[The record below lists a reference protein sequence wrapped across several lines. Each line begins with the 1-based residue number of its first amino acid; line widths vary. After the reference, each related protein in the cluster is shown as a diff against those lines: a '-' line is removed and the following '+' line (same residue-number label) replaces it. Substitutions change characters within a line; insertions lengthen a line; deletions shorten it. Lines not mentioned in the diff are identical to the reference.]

1 LILPPD
7 FRRRRL
13 LLAALAGGVA
23 PIPAPATPT
32 EADLAPVYALYP
44 QLDALVRPSLIDIH
58 QGRYQEAEAR
68 LAQANAIIEADPAL
82 RWPCRYQV
90 LPAYGAAVLE
100 QGRAREALPLLRG
113 ALAAREAIL
122 AQQLPRFRLIVPRID
137 EGLGL
142 ELTRVEYGR
151 QLVAMIRTPQALSS
165 SDDLAYDQRLAT
177 SDIWTLLARALAAA
191 GEREELARLY
201 RERVAPMAIPAGQV
215 AQLTAYE
222 YRLYK
227 IGVSLAAAG
236 LDADARAAWR
246 LARQANAQ
254 RLNGTMRQASPHQV
268 SAAAGLRRQ
277 MLSASILAADDAGE
291 LDAEAPALLADL
303 LATKG
308 AATRYN
314 DTMRALL
321 EGSAPDIAVQLR
333 ALEDSIAQLPATT
346 AEAGPFIKALAQ
358 QDWLWMAAARRM
370 RLHSAGFAVP
380 DGTLVDALR
389 ARLGRGAALG
399 FMLLTPPGPRGTPPQ
414 RRYLRYCVDAG
425 GLQLRMLGKQSA
437 IDRLVHACRTEL
449 LGGAPASKAAA
460 ELSAQLLDGLPP
472 ALHAAREWIVDP
484 DGALHLL
491 PFDALPGPDG
501 KPLLERHA
509 IRLATSLAAAPPAAP
524 ASAEA
529 LGAAAIFADPDYG
542 SGGAA
547 PPAPATLR
555 WWGGAGV
562 GPVAPLPDTREEAR
576 AVAASLARLRIDSQ
590 VYAQD
595 RASAAALGALRRPAL
610 LHVAAHAVLRP
621 ALESGESSNLGAEAI
636 ELMLPGRQAGLVL
649 SRAGKADVVLAGDIA
664 RLSLQGTRLV
674 VLSACDTANGD
685 LAPGEAVASLRRAV
699 ELAGARSAVTA
710 LWQVPSAATTA
721 LMTAFYARLAQGESM
736 GAALRGAKRALQAAG
751 NPPRAWAGF
760 QLSGEDGVLAASG

>member
-1 LILPPD
+1 LNHPPHLS
-7 FRRRRL
+7 RRRL
-13 LLAALAGGVA
+13 LLAALAGSVA
-23 PIPAPATPT
+23 PALATPT
-32 EADLAPVYALYP
+32 EAELAPVYALFP
-44 QLDALVRPSLIDIH
+44 QLDALVRPSLMDIH
-58 QGRYQEAEAR
+58 QGRYREAEER
-68 LAQANAIIEADPAL
+68 LAQANAIIEADPAQ
-82 RWPCRYQV
+82 RWPWRYHV
-90 LPAYGAAVLE
+90 LPPYGAAVLE
-100 QGRAREALPLLRG
+100 QGRVREALPLLRQ
-113 ALAAREAIL
+113 ALAAREAIE
-122 AQQLPRFRLIVPRID
+122 AQQLPRFRLILPSID
-137 EGLGL
+137 LRLGL

-165 SDDLAYDQRLAT
+165 SEDLAYDQRLAS

-201 RERVAPMAIPAGQV
+201 RQRVAPMAIPAGQV
-215 AQLTAYE
+215 AQLTAHE

-246 LARQANAQ
+246 LARQANAR
-254 RLNGTMRQASPHQV
+254 RLNETMRQATPHQV

-277 MLSASILAADDAGE
+277 MLSASILAAGDAGE
-291 LDAEAPALLADL
+291 LDAEAPDLLADL

-308 AATRYN
+308 AATRY
-314 DTMRALL
+314 DGTMRARLAS
-321 EGSAPDIAVQLR
+321 SAPDIAVQLR
-333 ALEDSIAQLPATT
+333 ALEDGIAQLPATT
-346 AEAGPFIKALAQ
+346 AEAGPFMQALAQ
-358 QDWLWMAAARRM
+358 QDLVWMAAAQRM
-370 RLHSAGFAVP
+370 RLHSAGFPAP
-380 DGTLVDALR
+380 DAALLDGLR

-425 GLQLRMLGKQSA
+425 GLQLRMLGKQA
-437 IDRLVHACRTEL
+437 GIDRLVHACRTEL
-449 LGGAPASKAAA
+449 LGGAQASRAAA

-472 ALHAAREWIVDP
+472 AMHAATEWIVDP

-501 KPLLERHA
+501 KPLLARHA
-509 IRLATSLAAAPPAAP
+509 IRLATSLAAPAQAAP
-524 ASAEA
+524 APGEA
-529 LGAAAIFADPDYG
+529 AGPAAIFADPDYG
-542 SGGAA
+542 GGAT
-547 PPAPATLR
+547 PAPATLR
-555 WWGGAGV
+555 WWAGAGV

-595 RASAAALGALRRPAL
+595 RATAEALGALRRPAL

-621 ALESGESSNLGAEAI
+621 ALESDESGSLGAEAI

-649 SRAGKADVVLAGDIA
+649 SRAGRADVVLAGDIA

-710 LWQVPSAATTA
+710 VWQVPSAATTA
-721 LMTAFYARLAQGESM
+721 LMTSFYARLAQGETM
-736 GAALRGAKRALQAAG
+736 GAALRGAKRELLAAG
-751 NPPRAWAGF
+751 SPPRAWAGF
-760 QLSGEDGVLAASG
+760 QLSGEDGLLAAPG